1 MYRLTL
7 QWSNFFVKQL
17 CEEDL
22 VPTLEVVTETNVG
35 VYFSDYFKV
44 DKEVIERYGA
54 FNISLVT
61 DLPLFIDPFLLFNSK
76 KPQYRK
82 LHDDIIKYLRFLKDK
97 SITQSIGSG
106 TLKAWYT
113 FREVEQNWLGFSAIG
128 NRGSGLGTDFAK
140 ALNRNLINVFDTPG
154 QKQVTQGSHLEKLC
168 LIKDGVGR
176 DNISDFTTN
185 LIKGFLLEYTQTF
198 ALQHISQDLRATFRI
213 ERAYFNY
220 TTESWEERTFE
231 LPKFGSSFVI
241 LTPKAL
247 LTKDDTWINKADL
260 IKDFEQIPTMI
271 DDDELRFKVN
281 NYFLSQLSLNPER
294 EGKKPTQ
301 KEREAAAAG
310 TLQEFPSVLI
320 DYYIKLKEDQGDK
333 ATSISG
339 EKVAFSEGF
348 FIENVQQCIAGLQKI
363 GFYLPTANSYEE
375 ARKKIND
382 LKGYIENNDGYRL
395 FYYKGKRI
403 QGEKELQLMFG
414 LICHNSTLSDVNRE
428 PNNGRGPVD
437 ATLSRSRLDKT
448 LVEFKLASN
457 KKLEQNLQKQVEIYQ
472 KANGTQL
479 SFKVIVYFN
488 EDELLKVNA
497 VLNKLGIT
505 GKPHI
510 ILIDARNDNKP
521 SASNA

>member
-1 MYRLTL
+1 MSKVELNIA
-7 QWSNFFVKQL
+7 Q
-17 CEEDL
+17 
-22 VPTLEVVTETNVG
+22 EVVTETDVD

-44 DKEVIERYGA
+44 DQDVLERYGA

-61 DLPLFIDPFLLFNSK
+61 DLPLFIDPFLLFNSEN
-76 KPQYRK
+76 PQYRK
-82 LHDDIIKYLRFLKDK
+82 LHDGIIKYLRFLKDK
-97 SITQSIGSG
+97 SLTQSMDSG
-106 TLKAWYT
+106 ALKAWYT

-128 NRGSGLGTDFAK
+128 NRGSGLGTNFAQ
-140 ALNRNLINVFDTPG
+140 ALNQNLIKVFDTPD
-154 QKQVTQGSHLEKLC
+154 QKQVTKGSHLEKLC

-198 ALQHISQDLRATFRI
+198 AQQHISQDLRATFRV
-213 ERAYFNY
+213 ERTYFNY

-260 IKDFEQIPTMI
+260 IKDFDQIPTMI

-281 NYFLSQLSLNPER
+281 NYFLSQLSLDPER
-294 EGKKPTQ
+294 KGKRPTK
-301 KEREAAAAG
+301 KEREAAAAA
-310 TLQEFPSVLI
+310 TFQKFAPEII
-320 DYYIKLKEDQGDK
+320 DYFIKFKEDQGEQ

-339 EKVAFSEGF
+339 KKVAFSEGL
-348 FIENVQQCIAGLQKI
+348 FIANVQQFMAGLQKT
-363 GFYLPTANSYEE
+363 GFYQPTVNSYEE

-395 FYYKGKRI
+395 FYYKSKRI

-437 ATLSRSRLDKT
+437 ATLSRGRLDKT

-479 SFKVIVYFN
+479 SFKVIVYFS
-488 EDELLKVNA
+488 EDELLKVSA
-497 VLNKLGIT
+497 ILNKLGIA

>member
-1 MYRLTL
+1 M
-7 QWSNFFVKQL
+7 SKVS
-17 CEEDL
+17 
-22 VPTLEVVTETNVG
+22 PTITQEVVTKTHVD

-44 DKEVIERYGA
+44 DQDVLERYGA

-76 KPQYRK
+76 NPQYRK
-82 LHDDIIKYLRFLKDK
+82 LHDDIINYLRFLKDK
-97 SITQSIGSG
+97 SLTQSIDSG
-106 TLKAWYT
+106 ALKAWYT
-113 FREVEQNWLGFSAIG
+113 FREVKQNWLGFSAIG
-128 NRGSGLGTDFAK
+128 NSGSGLGTDFAK
-140 ALNRNLINVFDTPG
+140 ALNENLVKVFDTPG
-154 QKQVTQGSHLEKLC
+154 QKQITQGSHLEKLC

-198 ALQHISQDLRATFRI
+198 AQRHISQDRRATFRV

-220 TTESWEERTFE
+220 RTESWEERTFD
-231 LPKFGSSFVI
+231 LPKFNGGYVI

-247 LTKDDTWINKADL
+247 LTKDDTWINKEDL
-260 IKDFEQIPTMI
+260 FNDFDQIPTMI
-271 DDDELRFKVN
+271 DDEELRFKVN
-281 NYFLSQLSLNPER
+281 NYFMSQLSLDPER
-294 EGKKPTQ
+294 AGKKPTK
-301 KEREAAAAG
+301 KERAAAAAA
-310 TLQEFPSVLI
+310 TFQKFAPELI
-320 DYYIKLKEDQGDK
+320 DYYIKFKEAQGEQ

-339 EKVAFSEGF
+339 KKVAFSEVLYVAK
-348 FIENVQQCIAGLQKI
+348 VQQFRAGLENT
-363 GFYLPTANSYEE
+363 GFYLPTATSYEE

-395 FYYKGKRI
+395 FYNNGERTH
-403 QGEKELQLMFG
+403 GEKELQLLFG

-437 ATLSRSRLDKT
+437 ATLSRGRLDKT

-479 SFKVIVYFN
+479 SFKVIVYFS
-488 EDELLKVNA
+488 EDELLKVSA
-497 VLNKLGIT
+497 ILNKLGIA
-505 GKPHI
+505 GNPQI